1 MTVDIG
7 VYVSDMERISSFGKM
22 AHQIG
27 FTGIAVTG
35 LMDQPFKHLAEDI
48 TAYRR
53 VNITGRGINS
63 LRKQIER
70 VRKNTLVVAVQLG
83 SIDLTNWA
91 AEDRRVDLLTLD
103 PSKDHRLRETT
114 ACIAS
119 NSSTALEIQVAPLL
133 NSSGLQRS
141 KILKA
146 YREAVTTAID
156 TGMGVVLS
164 SGATHPMGLR
174 SPLAMMHIG
183 MLLGI
188 DKPLVERAV
197 HKLPTYIIERSLKKL
212 SSEFVGP
219 GVEIVQKGKVHEKE

>member
-1 MTVDIG
+1 MTVDVG
-7 VYVSDMERISSFGKM
+7 VYVPDMEKIGMFGKI

-27 FTGIAVTG
+27 FTGIAVAG
-35 LMDQPFKHLAEDI
+35 LMDQPYKHLAENITVYRRIDI
-48 TAYRR
+48 T
-53 VNITGRGINS
+53 GKGINS

-70 VRKNTLVVAVQLG
+70 VRKSTLIVTVQLG

-103 PSKDHRLRETT
+103 PSKDYKLRETT

-119 NSSTALEIQVAPLL
+119 NSSTSLEIQIAPLL
-133 NSSGLQRS
+133 NSSGLIRS

-156 TGMGVVLS
+156 SGMGVVLS

-188 DKPLVERAV
+188 DRPLVERSV
-197 HKLPTYIIERSLKKL
+197 HELPTYIIERSLKKL
-212 SSEFVGP
+212 SSEFIGP
-219 GVEIVQKGKVHEKE
+219 GIEIVQKGKVHEKE

>member
-7 VYVSDMERISSFGKM
+7 VYVPDMEKISSFVNI

-35 LMDQPFKHLAEDI
+35 LTDRPFKHFTEDI

-53 VNITGRGINS
+53 ANITGKGINS

-70 VRKNTLVVAVQLG
+70 VRKHTLVVAIQLG
-83 SIDLTNWA
+83 SIDSTNWA

-103 PSKDHRLRETT
+103 PSKNHKLRETT

-119 NSSTALEIQVAPLL
+119 NSSTSLEIQIAPLL

-156 TGMGVVLS
+156 AGMGVVLS

-174 SPLAMMHIG
+174 SPVAMMHIG

-197 HKLPTYIIERSLKKL
+197 HKLPAYIIERSLKKL
-212 SSEFVGP
+212 SSEFVSP
-219 GVEIVQKGKVHEKE
+219 GVEIVQKGKAHEKE